1 MRLVTFGCSNTHGV
15 GLSDRSK
22 AWPHVVGKELNLE
35 VVNNGIPGASNLE
48 ILHAILKYDFKP
60 SDIVVAMWTIVNRDF
75 LFPNTQVGVWQDTD
89 LTKKWV
95 AVHSTEDLLTRS
107 WLYFAVDYGLLKS
120 SKPKFINHKIYNAKV
135 DFHKFIDTA
144 SDGIHPGP
152 KAHKRIANNIKS
164 VINAN

>member
-15 GLSDRSK
+15 GLSDRSE

-107 WLYFAVDYGLLKS
+107 WLYIDHANLHLN
-120 SKPKFINHKIYNAKV
+120 SKDILFYNL
-135 DFHKFIDTA
+135 
-144 SDGIHPGP
+144 SLIH
-152 KAHKRIANNIKS
+152 I
-164 VINAN
+164 